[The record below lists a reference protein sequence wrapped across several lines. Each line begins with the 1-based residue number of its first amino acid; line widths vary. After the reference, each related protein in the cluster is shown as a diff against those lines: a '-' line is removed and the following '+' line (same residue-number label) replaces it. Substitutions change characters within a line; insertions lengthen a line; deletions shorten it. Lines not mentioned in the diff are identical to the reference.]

1 MDLRKKD
8 SKAIHLLA
16 TFLVCITL
24 IFSGCSV
31 IARPALKGAANLIS
45 PAFPD
50 IVSSGMAGVN
60 TAYGQGMYGPP
71 GLLTLAG
78 IFSEVSPDNYT
89 LAWSCSQLSVATAA
103 YNEMFR
109 PVYARDLA
117 WQGYRFGMRSLMTH
131 RKFREAVESG
141 MPVEKAVNLLPKK
154 YVEGLTW
161 TAMSLAFHMMMNID
175 DVLTITYAPEV
186 NNMIKRAIELDGTYF
201 HGMPYALDAVFNAM
215 ASQMVLGCGLGP
227 AQESYSKS
235 KEISGGKL
243 ILVDALYAQFYAIA
257 LRDHE
262 LFHKLLNDVL
272 KAPDDILE
280 YEGFYLTTLAKGRA
294 KWLLEH
300 EDQIFEDMG
309 IVK

>member
-8 SKAIHLLA
+8 LKAKYLLA
-16 TFLVCITL
+16 LLLVCITL
-24 IFSGCSV
+24 VYSGCSV
-31 IARPALKGAANLIS
+31 IARPALKGAANIIS
-45 PAFPD
+45 PALPD
-50 IVSSGMAGVN
+50 IVNGSMSGIN
-60 TAYGQGMYGPP
+60 TSYGQGMYGPP
-71 GLLTLAG
+71 GLMILTGAL
-78 IFSEVSPDNYT
+78 SEVSPDNYT
-89 LAWSCSQLSVATAA
+89 LAWTCAQLNVATAA

-109 PVYARDLA
+109 PDYAKELA
-117 WQGYRFGMRSLMTH
+117 LQGYRFGMRSLMTH
-131 RKFREAVESG
+131 GKFRKAVESG
-141 MPVEKAVNLLPKK
+141 MPVEKAVKLLPKK

-175 DVLTITYAPEV
+175 DVMSLTYAPEV

-201 HGMPYALDAVFNAM
+201 YGLPYALDAVFNAM

-227 AQESYSKS
+227 AQASYNKN
-235 KEISGGKL
+235 KEISEGKL
-243 ILVDALYAQFYAIA
+243 ILVDALYAQFYAVA

-280 YEGFYLTTLAKGRA
+280 YDGFYLTTLAKGRA

-300 EDQIFEDMG
+300 EEQIFENMG